1 MNALAELRKEKHL
14 SISSIQTY
22 LRCPAQY
29 FYRYIMRIKE
39 THRPGALA
47 FGTAIHT
54 ALAVFYTSIMQGQE
68 ISCDDLTTSFAD
80 AWQNQLSGN
89 LPVLLDDK
97 NSPDSLQDKGVGML
111 ACFHKDAPR
120 PYRVVGVEEPF
131 AVDINHPAS
140 DKPLPERLVGVF
152 DAVIQQVDGRYNILE
167 HKTAARRFS
176 KTRLNHDLQ
185 VTGYTLAAPLVGL
198 PDATVT
204 YQVLLKTTKPAL
216 ELYQPTRSKLD
227 VMDFKRTAAGVLA
240 AVEAGAFYPVRDW
253 WCQGCPHSARCLTE

>member
-29 FYRYIMRIKE
+29 FYRYVMRIKE

-54 ALAVFYTSIMQGQE
+54 ALACFYTSLMQGEE
-68 ISCDDLTTSFAD
+68 ISCDELTASFAD
-80 AWQNQLSGN
+80 AWQKQLSGS

-97 NSPDSLQDKGVGML
+97 DCPGSLQDKGVRML
-111 ACFHKDAPR
+111 TCFHNDAPR
-120 PYRVVGVEEPF
+120 PHRVVGVEEPF
-131 AVDINHPAS
+131 AVDICHPES
-140 DKPLPERLVGVF
+140 GEPLPERLVGVF
-152 DAVIQQVDGRYNILE
+152 DALIQQEDGSYTILE

-176 KTRLNHDLQ
+176 KSRLEHDLQ

-198 PDATVT
+198 PDASVT
-204 YQVLLKTTKPAL
+204 LQILLKTGKAAL
-216 ELYQPTRSKLD
+216 ELYQPSRSKRD
-227 VMDFKRTAAGVLA
+227 FMDFQRTAAGVLA
-240 AVEAGAFYPVRDW
+240 AIEAGAFYPVRDW
-253 WCQGCPHSARCLTE
+253 WCGSCSSASRCLAG